1 MRFLFLA
8 IFCSVFHCNLDGFLP
23 NVKSNNS
30 VASSV
35 STKAKKGRKSVDFY
49 DNTKVGTVLDEIDG
63 VAVYFNGPISNVNG
77 RNTTADGYNLGLKY
91 QCVEFVKRYYY
102 QHYRHKMPNAYGHAK
117 EFFDYSLKGHGY
129 NRQRALTQHPNGGVV
144 KPQKGDLL
152 VFNGNSDNPYGHVG
166 IISKVGTD
174 FVEIIQQNVAKSTRA
189 TYRLQNY
196 GSYYNIED
204 QDIAGWLRKS

>member
-8 IFCSVFHCNLDGFLP
+8 IFCSIFHCNLDGFLP
-23 NVKSNNS
+23 NVNTNS
-30 VASSV
+30 KASSTV
-35 STKAKKGRKSVDFY
+35 STKTKKGRKSVDFY
-49 DNTKVGTVLDEIDG
+49 DNTKVGTVLDELDG
-63 VAVYFNGPISNVNG
+63 IPIYFNGPISNVNG

-102 QHYRHKMPNAYGHAK
+102 ERYNHKMPNSYGHAN

-129 NRQRALTQHPNGGVV
+129 NRARALTQHPNGGVM

-152 VFNGNSDNPYGHVG
+152 VFKGNSTNPYGHVG
-166 IISKVGTD
+166 IVSKVGTD

-196 GSYYNIED
+196 GSYYNVAD
-204 QDIAGWLRKS
+204 QDVAGWLRKS